1 MRGAVSGHLLLVPA
15 GPYYTPYHTLTS
27 ATRCLLVLRGAAKG
41 CSRRCLQVLHLR
53 LEVDQGG
60 HGLALRR
67 LRVGGLAIATEGLA
81 EQGAGTVEDGG
92 GRVEALA
99 DGEQPGEG

>member
-27 ATRCLLVLRGAAKG
+27 ATRCLQVLRGAAKG
-41 CSRRCLQVLHLR
+41 WCSRQCLQVLHLR

-60 HGLALRR
+60 HGLALGR
-67 LRVGGLAIATEGLA
+67 LRVGRLAIATEGFA
-81 EQGAGTVEDGG
+81 
-92 GRVEALA
+92 
-99 DGEQPGEG
+99 